1 MIPMAALFL
10 GPPETE
16 REQRCTQS
24 DLEAEMRR
32 LDYDF
37 FDQLDCLDLSDL
49 SSCYEEAEGAD

>member
-1 MIPMAALFL
+1 MATPFL

-24 DLEAEMRR
+24 ELEAATRR

-37 FDQLDCLDLSDL
+37 FDQLDCFDLSDL
-49 SSCYEEAEGAD
+49 SSCYEEADGAD